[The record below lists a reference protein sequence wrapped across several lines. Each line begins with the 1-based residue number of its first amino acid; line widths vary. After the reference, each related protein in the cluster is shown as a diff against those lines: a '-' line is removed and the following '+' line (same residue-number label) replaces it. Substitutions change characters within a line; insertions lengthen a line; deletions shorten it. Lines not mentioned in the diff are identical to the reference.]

1 MTATELPSIDMSFE
15 LIRSKFHD
23 PEFLNCRGLGGEV
36 PLYIY
41 PYAARQEDQVRALT
55 QQLVDDS
62 AHERRIKNDAPNIV
76 SFDLWNVFIGI
87 CEKRGILEKMRVAR
101 ADVV

>member
-55 QQLVDDS
+55 QQLVDDNERERQAKIDTLTLFRLICGAYLS
-62 AHERRIKNDAPNIV
+62 AFAKNAA
-76 SFDLWNVFIGI
+76 S
-87 CEKRGILEKMRVAR
+87 
-101 ADVV
+101 

>member
-55 QQLVDDS
+55 Q
-62 AHERRIKNDAPNIV
+62 
-76 SFDLWNVFIGI
+76 
-87 CEKRGILEKMRVAR
+87 
-101 ADVV
+101 

>member
-41 PYAARQEDQVRALT
+41 PYAARQEDQVRSS
-55 QQLVDDS
+55 DS
-62 AHERRIKNDAPNIV
+62 AAMWMIAHTSARQ
-76 SFDLWNVFIGI
+76 
-87 CEKRGILEKMRVAR
+87 KRLP
-101 ADVV
+101 